1 MGQGGITAVLLVL
14 LLAAANAPF
23 ISPRLLVLGPLRPQR
38 GVALRLLE
46 LLLLGGLWLAVA
58 LALEARLG
66 QRHPQGW
73 AFYAVLACL
82 LLTFAFP
89 GFVWRYLRR
98 QRDAAA

>member
-1 MGQGGITAVLLVL
+1 MGNGVLGGGL
-14 LLAAANAPF
+14 LLLLLLAANAPF
-23 ISPRLLVLGPLRPQR
+23 LSPRVLLLGPLQPRR
-38 GVALRLLE
+38 GFGLRLLE
-46 LLLLGGLWLAVA
+46 LLLLGALWLVAA
-58 LALEARLG
+58 LALESYQG

-73 AFYAVLACL
+73 TFYAVLLCL